1 MVFKCKDSKE
11 VEPVEV
17 SISQDD
23 EDTDIWLDDMRVAY
37 FEGDS
42 GKLVL
47 LQKNFEEVEKLKAKG
62 VKFDGDRIAIVR

>member
-1 MVFKCKDSKE
+1 
-11 VEPVEV
+11 
-17 SISQDD
+17 
-23 EDTDIWLDDMRVAY
+23 MRVAY